1 MRLKPDT
8 PAFVLLL
15 AFLTMIGPLS
25 TDIFLPSMPSMA
37 LIFNTTPAGI
47 QATLTSYFI
56 GFALAQLLYGPIS
69 DSIGRRPV
77 LLGGLGAYT
86 VASFICVVAPSI
98 DALIAARF
106 LQSVAAAAP
115 VILGRTIVRDIHSGV
130 RAGHL
135 LAVMASI
142 MGVVPILAPA
152 IGGFLETHFGWQ
164 SSFWVMTAIGVAG
177 TAVVAFALPETIRER
192 RAERLSLSS
201 ILGSYA
207 IVARSSVFR
216 AYAAF
221 VCCAYAGLILYVG
234 VSSFIVQGRYGLS
247 PVGYG
252 LIFALGAAAFV
263 LGTYLGRVV
272 SRRSTLHRA
281 VGAGATFL
289 AVGGALLPLGVG
301 LGPGNIAEFIVP
313 VAIFMTG
320 IGIIIPQA
328 LAAALTPFP
337 ERAGAASSLIGF
349 LHMGTAAIVLMLAG
363 TVFGADPL
371 ANACL
376 LGVSGIGAALIYV
389 ATRKARLA

>member
-8 PAFVLLL
+8 PAFILLL

-37 LIFNTTPAGI
+37 LIFATTPAGV

-69 DSIGRRPV
+69 DRVGRRPV
-77 LLGGLGAYT
+77 LLAALVAYT
-86 VASFICVVAPSI
+86 AASFVCVVAPSI

-106 LQSVAAAAP
+106 VQAVAAAAP
-115 VILGRTIVRDIHSGV
+115 VILGRTIVRDIHAGV
-130 RAGHL
+130 RAGQL

-152 IGGFLETHFGWQ
+152 VGGFLETHYGWQ
-164 SSFWVMTAIGVAG
+164 SSFWVMTAIGIAATAIVA
-177 TAVVAFALPETIRER
+177 AALPETIRAP
-192 RAERLSLSS
+192 RAEALSVPG
-201 ILGSYA
+201 ILRSYA
-207 IVARSSVFR
+207 IVARNAAFR

-221 VCCAYAGLILYVG
+221 VCCAYTGLILYVS

-252 LIFALGAAAFV
+252 VTFAAGAAAFI
-263 LGTYLGRVV
+263 LGTYVGRVV
-272 SRRSTLHRA
+272 ARRTTLHRA
-281 VGAGATFL
+281 VGVGAAFL

-301 LGPGNIAEFIVP
+301 LGPGHVAEFVVP
-313 VAIFMTG
+313 IAIFMIG
-320 IGIIIPQA
+320 IGIIVPQA

-337 ERAGAASSLIGF
+337 DRAGAASSLIGF
-349 LHMGTAAIVLMLAG
+349 LHMGTAAIVLALAG
-363 TVFGADPL
+363 ALFGADPL
-371 ANACL
+371 ANASL
-376 LGVSGIGAALIYV
+376 LGISGLGAALIYV
-389 ATRKARLA
+389 ALRKARLS